1 MIRFRL
7 PQKRELLE
15 RLDERSVA
23 DCLHGHRTG
32 MVQASPISPPV
43 TYLTYPD
50 GSRDDVSRALDVL
63 ADLAALPLG
72 EEAAPDFPD
81 AA

>member
-15 RLDERSVA
+15 SLDERSVA
-23 DCLHGHRTG
+23 HCLHGHRTG

-43 TYLTYPD
+43 TYLSYPD

-63 ADLAALPLG
+63 ADALAAPKDEG
-72 EEAAPDFPD
+72 EAA
-81 AA
+81 